1 MPFVRSLATPPPAP
15 NHRPHLKGNLL
26 VTGSFQNITDFR
38 IHASPSPIRKD
49 YFFLF
54 RGGKIEKVPKKSQ
67 RRAVREYKFLT
78 AKTGTR
84 GSILKLMKE
93 N

>member
-26 VTGSFQNITDFR
+26 VTGSFQNITDIR

-67 RRAVREYKFLT
+67 RRAVRE
-78 AKTGTR
+78 
-84 GSILKLMKE
+84 
-93 N
+93 